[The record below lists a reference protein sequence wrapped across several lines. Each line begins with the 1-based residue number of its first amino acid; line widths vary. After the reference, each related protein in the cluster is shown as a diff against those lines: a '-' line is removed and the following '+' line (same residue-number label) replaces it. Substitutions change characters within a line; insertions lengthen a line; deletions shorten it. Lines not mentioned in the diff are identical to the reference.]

1 MAMSLTWSSQV
12 AEVAGFMQFKDRLKY
27 DRGQAW
33 SPNPAP
39 VKQEDLP
46 GYLYNELDALS
57 NAIWKDDR
65 TTVPVMP
72 KLPERPREGD
82 MIIMDNGLGVNELK
96 VYLNGAWQVIV

>member
-1 MAMSLTWSSQV
+1 MAMSLTWSSLV
-12 AEVAGFMQFKDRLKY
+12 VEEAELMQFKDRMKY
-27 DRGQAW
+27 DRVQAW

-46 GYLYNELDALS
+46 GYLYNELDSLA

-82 MIIMDNGLGVNELK
+82 MIVMDNGLGVNQLK
-96 VYLNGAWQVIV
+96 VYLNGVWVVIA